1 MRRVGFLCSGVY
13 TFDARAFLIHSPSRR
28 EARPRTWLG
37 VAAGERWGKFV
48 SFFRTCA
55 EKSLHAGA
63 IRPSCG
69 RTVAFR
75 LSVVATCMSVGS
87 LVNS

>member
-1 MRRVGFLCSGVY
+1 MARFVY
-13 TFDARAFLIHSPSRR
+13 TFDARRALLVHSH
-28 EARPRTWLG
+28 
-37 VAAGERWGKFV
+37 GERQVDENRPCVAVGGRWEYLV
-48 SFFRTCA
+48 RFFRTCA

-75 LSVVATCMSVGS
+75 LSVVAPCPSVPF
-87 LVNS
+87 VRN